1 MTDAEILDKLALI
14 LRDLI
19 GDDGI
24 VLAPGTMRADVPG
37 WDSFAYINF
46 IVAAEAEF
54 GVKFSVADV
63 ESFANV
69 GEIVA
74 NIRRQRD

>member
-1 MTDAEILDKLALI
+1 MNDAEILDTLTGL

-19 GDDGI
+19 GDDAI
-24 VLAPGTMRADVPG
+24 VLHPATERSDVPG

-46 IVAAEAEF
+46 IVGAEMAF
-54 GVKFSVADV
+54 GVKFNVADV
-63 ESFANV
+63 EAFANV

-74 NIRRQRD
+74 KIRALKG

>member
-1 MTDAEILDKLALI
+1 MTEAQIIDVLTGI

-24 VLAPGTMRADVPG
+24 VLRPATERRDVPG

-46 IVAAEAEF
+46 IVGAEMAF

-69 GEIVA
+69 GEIAAKVRA
-74 NIRRQRD
+74 LQG